1 MHVPHLFL
9 IFWTPPPLFFF
20 LISKQDGL
28 PTQRPNVCQGAV
40 SLSQAHPSVH
50 THLPAI
56 RARTRVCAKQHS
68 MTLWKQPRL
77 AYAASACFLA
87 LLLTTLC
94 PSALAAT
101 SCPGGHYL
109 TVNST
114 CVECSAGYTYA
125 PSSHCEVLREV
136 LRGTNTQTHTHTDT
150 QADAHTQTQMHR
162 HTDTHTHTQR
172 RTHMHLCSFFLF
184 APSFKCH
191 PAVVVEP
198 LPRSHVPVANT
209 ILIQGKRLKRHIVWC
224 VVITCVSLPACLP
237 ACPPVFL
244 FVVCRLTLLHTPLHR
259 VQDCDAGTYNTQYGA
274 ASCRDCP
281 AGHTCTDPSQRPTE
295 CPAASYASEGSETCQ
310 PCPAG
315 FQCPQAGL
323 AEPVPCSNG
332 TYATANQV
340 LVCA

>member
-9 IFWTPPPLFFF
+9 IFWPPPPLFFF

-136 LRGTNTQTHTHTDT
+136 LRGTNTQTHTHRHTGRCTHPDTD
-150 QADAHTQTQMHR
+150 AQTHR
-162 HTDTHTHTQR
+162 HTHTHTE
-172 RTHMHLCSFFLF
+172 THTHASVLILPLCSVFQMSSSCGGGTSAPQPCPRGKYNPDPGQTSQATHCLVRGNHLC
-184 APSFKCH
+184 
-191 PAVVVEP
+191 V
-198 LPRSHVPVANT
+198 
-209 ILIQGKRLKRHIVWC
+209 
-224 VVITCVSLPACLP
+224 PACLP
-237 ACPPVFL
+237 ACLPTRL
-244 FVVCRLTLLHTPLHR
+244 SVCCLPAHPFAHTS
-259 VQDCDAGTYNTQYGA
+259 T
-274 ASCRDCP
+274 SCP
-281 AGHTCTDPSQRPTE
+281 
-295 CPAASYASEGSETCQ
+295 
-310 PCPAG
+310 
-315 FQCPQAGL
+315 GL
-323 AEPVPCSNG
+323 
-332 TYATANQV
+332 
-340 LVCA
+340 